1 MIYDFRVFVVKISL
15 TFNDPQCYQM
25 AEIKHFKNTDTSVNT
40 QRQYEFEDQIF
51 PCKEPEFQKKI
62 PGVAK
67 DNICYIRERNIR
79 MLKNEL
85 ILKNPLR
92 RMGYE
97 SDDIL
102 KEGEFGAV
110 MARAG
115 VGKTAFLVQLA
126 LHSMLREKNVLHIS
140 LNDPVKKVSL
150 WYREVFNRIATQ
162 YAIHQSA
169 QLWDTIL
176 PQRFIMTF
184 RVEGFSVPKLEER
197 LTDLIEQDIFKPHA
211 MIIDGLPFED
221 ALNQDLA
228 GLKNLASRQGMHAW
242 FTVRTHRH
250 EERDPDGTPAQLLP
264 VADLFEVA
272 IQLVPVGKQIQIKA
286 FKGPGTREDQPDLML
301 DPATM
306 LIQDQV

>member
-1 MIYDFRVFVVKISL
+1 
-15 TFNDPQCYQM
+15 
-25 AEIKHFKNTDTSVNT
+25 
-40 QRQYEFEDQIF
+40 
-51 PCKEPEFQKKI
+51 
-62 PGVAK
+62 
-67 DNICYIRERNIR
+67 

-92 RMGYE
+92 RMGFE

-102 KEGEFGAV
+102 NTGEFGAV

-126 LHSMLREKNVLHIS
+126 LNSMLREKKVLHMS
-140 LNDPVKKVSL
+140 LADPIKKVSL

-169 QLWDTIL
+169 QLWDTVL
-176 PQRFIMTF
+176 PHRFIMTF
-184 RVEGFSVPKLEER
+184 RVEGFSVPTLEER
-197 LTDLIEQDIFKPHA
+197 LTDLIEQDIFKPHTL
-211 MIIDGLPFED
+211 IIDGLPFDD
-221 ALNQDLA
+221 AVHQNLVD
-228 GLKNLASRQGMHAW
+228 LKNLASRQGMHVW

-250 EERDPDGTPAQLLP
+250 EEPGPEVTPAQLIQ

-286 FKGPGTREDQPDLML
+286 FKGPGSQEDQPDLML

-306 LIQDQV
+306 LIQDQA

>member
-1 MIYDFRVFVVKISL
+1 
-15 TFNDPQCYQM
+15 
-25 AEIKHFKNTDTSVNT
+25 
-40 QRQYEFEDQIF
+40 
-51 PCKEPEFQKKI
+51 
-62 PGVAK
+62 
-67 DNICYIRERNIR
+67 

-102 KEGEFGAV
+102 KGGEFGAV

-126 LHSMLREKNVLHIS
+126 LNSMLREKNVLHIS

-150 WYREVFNRIATQ
+150 WYKEVFNRIATQ
-162 YAIHQSA
+162 YAIHQSV

-176 PQRFIMTF
+176 PHRFIMTF
-184 RVEGFSVPKLEER
+184 KVEGFSVPKLEER

-228 GLKNLASRQGMHAW
+228 ELKSLASRQGMHVW

-250 EERDPDGTPAQLLP
+250 EEPGPNGTPAQLIP

-286 FKGPGTREDQPDLML
+286 FKGPGSRGDQPDLML

-306 LIQDQV
+306 LIQDQDVSS

>member
-1 MIYDFRVFVVKISL
+1 
-15 TFNDPQCYQM
+15 M
-25 AEIKHFKNTDTSVNT
+25 AKIKHFKNTNTSVNT
-40 QRQYEFEDQIF
+40 RRQFEFEDQTF
-51 PCKEPEFQKKI
+51 PFKEPEFQKKI
-62 PGVAK
+62 PGIAT
-67 DNICYIRERNIR
+67 DNICYIRERNIS

-102 KEGEFGAV
+102 KGGEFGAV

-126 LHSMLREKNVLHIS
+126 LNSMLREKNVLHIS

-150 WYREVFNRIATQ
+150 WYKEVFNRIATQ
-162 YAIHQSA
+162 YAIHQSV

-176 PQRFIMTF
+176 PHRFIMTF
-184 RVEGFSVPKLEER
+184 KVEGFSVPKLEER
-197 LTDLIEQDIFKPHA
+197 LTDLIEQDIFKPQA
-211 MIIDGLPFED
+211 MIIDGLPFD
-221 ALNQDLA
+221 DTVNQDLA
-228 GLKNLASRQGMHAW
+228 DLKNLASHQEMHVW

-250 EERDPDGTPAQLLP
+250 EEPGPKGTPTQLIP

-286 FKGPGTREDQPDLML
+286 FKGPGSRGDQPDLML

-306 LIQDQV
+306 LIQDQDVSG